1 MNLRPQVHRQLAPH
15 RGSRD
20 ALPVLLRRLAR
31 KGPMPDQPGDHC
43 RLAEAVRP
51 SNTPAI
57 LSVEPGDNLLLVRSG
72 SVAVQLRVVPVEDI
86 VQEAN
91 PIDVVGVDKTLKAR
105 PRAALILRASPHR
118 PTRST
123 VCPG

>member
-72 SVAVQLRVVPVEDI
+72 SVAVWIRVVPVEDI
-86 VQEAN
+86 VEGVELVV
-91 PIDVVGVDKTLKAR
+91 VVGVDNVLRAR
-105 PRAALILRASPHR
+105 CAAALMLGGSP
-118 PTRST
+118 
-123 VCPG
+123 

>member
-72 SVAVQLRVVPVEDI
+72 SVAVRIRVVAVEDI

-91 PIDVVGVDKTLKAR
+91 QIVLEGVHTNLKAR
-105 PRAALILRASPHR
+105 GSEER
-118 PTRST
+118 
-123 VCPG
+123 